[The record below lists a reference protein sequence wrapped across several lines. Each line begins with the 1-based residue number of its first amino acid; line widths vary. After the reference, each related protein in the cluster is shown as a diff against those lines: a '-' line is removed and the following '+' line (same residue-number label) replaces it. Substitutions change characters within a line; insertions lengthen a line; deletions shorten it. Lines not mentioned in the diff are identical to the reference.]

1 MHLMHFYSKMI
12 LAKPIQSMQHFD
24 AIAAMGP
31 SGMSS
36 LSSRQGFLV
45 NDMSCL
51 TSMKF
56 RNESWTYGDGKQT

>member
-1 MHLMHFYSKMI
+1 MI

-36 LSSRQGFLV
+36 LGTRQGFFINEISWLK
-45 NDMSCL
+45 
-51 TSMKF
+51 SMKF

>member
-1 MHLMHFYSKMI
+1 
-12 LAKPIQSMQHFD
+12 MQHFD

-56 RNESWTYGDGKQT
+56 RDESWTYGDGKQT